1 MPVCRLPPTAI
12 RPRRVRGALG
22 SSAGSMRKEIQ
33 SQVRLKEFKS
43 TPAYT
48 HLVEFIQGLA
58 EAVAGKSLTD
68 ECAVSPPVQCLLDDL
83 EQMKMWVAELPP
95 LQQAMRY
102 GNKAFIAWHRRLCE
116 LSKAMAT
123 KLLGIRS
130 AAADAGLSVEQA
142 SLELAAY
149 LEDSFG
155 NATRID
161 YGTGHELAFAAFL
174 CAAERVGSFTAAD
187 RPALVLRVFQKYL
200 ELMRLLQSTYYLEP
214 AGSHGVWGLDDYQH
228 LCFFFGAAQ
237 LSQQREIAPS
247 AVHDADLLEDGHGQ
261 WMYLAAVRFIQQVKK
276 GPFREHSPYLSD
288 ISGVD
293 SWLKIGVGLLR
304 MYEVEVL
311 GKLPVVQH
319 LAFGK
324 LLPWADASGGGEGAS
339 ATASGAAP
347 SSGNTDAIRRGS
359 YGTAPPSGL
368 PDNRL
373 AVLAKIQADK
383 KAAAAAAAA
392 AVAAAAPVDAGP
404 PSGA

>member
-1 MPVCRLPPTAI
+1 
-12 RPRRVRGALG
+12 
-22 SSAGSMRKEIQ
+22 MRKHIH
-33 SQVRLKEFKS
+33 SQARLKEFKT

-48 HLVEFIQGLA
+48 YLVEFIQGLA

-68 ECAVSPPVQCLLDDL
+68 ECAVSPPVQCVLDDL

-95 LQQAMRY
+95 IQQAMRY
-102 GNKAFIAWHRRLCE
+102 GNKAFIGWHRRLCE

-123 KLLGIRS
+123 KLLGTRN

-149 LEDSFG
+149 LDDSFG

-174 CAAERVGSFTAAD
+174 CAAERVGVFTADD

-237 LSQQREIAPS
+237 LSQQREVAPS
-247 AVHDADLLEDGHGQ
+247 AVHDAELLEEGHAQ
-261 WMYLAAVRFIQQVKK
+261 WMYLAAVRFIMQVKK

-319 LAFGK
+319 LAFGR
-324 LLPWADASGGGEGAS
+324 LLPWGDAPGGGEGAS
-339 ATASGAAP
+339 AAP
-347 SSGNTDAIRRGS
+347 GGPGPSLADTGPTRDAIRRGS
-359 YGTAPPSGL
+359 YGTAPQSGL

-373 AVLAKIQADK
+373 AVLARIQAEK
-383 KAAAAAAAA
+383 KAAAAAADAA
-392 AVAAAAPVDAGP
+392 AAAAPADAGP
-404 PSGA
+404 PSA

>member
-1 MPVCRLPPTAI
+1 
-12 RPRRVRGALG
+12 
-22 SSAGSMRKEIQ
+22 MRKEIQ
-33 SQVRLKEFKS
+33 SQARLKEFKT

-48 HLVEFIQGLA
+48 HLIEFIQGLA

-68 ECAVSPPVQCLLDDL
+68 EVAVSPPVQCLLDDL
-83 EQMKMWVAELPP
+83 EQMTIWVAELPP

-116 LSKAMAT
+116 LSTAMAT
-123 KLLGIRS
+123 KLLGTRN
-130 AAADAGLSVEQA
+130 AAADAGVSVEQA
-142 SLELAAY
+142 SSELAAY
-149 LEDSFG
+149 LNDSFG

-174 CAAERVGSFTAAD
+174 CAAERVGSFTMDD
-187 RPALVLRVFQKYL
+187 RPALVLRVFQQYL

-247 AVHDADLLEDGHGQ
+247 AVHDADLLEDGHEQ
-261 WMYLAAVRFIQQVKK
+261 WMYLAAVRFIRQVKK

-311 GKLPVVQH
+311 GKFPVVQH
-319 LAFGK
+319 LTFGK
-324 LLPWADASGGGEGAS
+324 LLPWGDASSGGEGAG
-339 ATASGAAP
+339 AAASGPAP
-347 SSGNTDAIRRGS
+347 SLGDTDAIRRGS
-359 YGTAPPSGL
+359 YGTAPRSDL

-392 AVAAAAPVDAGP
+392 AVAAAAPADAGP
-404 PSGA
+404 PSA

>member
-1 MPVCRLPPTAI
+1 
-12 RPRRVRGALG
+12 
-22 SSAGSMRKEIQ
+22 MRKEIQ
-33 SQVRLKEFKS
+33 SQLRLQEFKT
-43 TPAYT
+43 TPAYK

-58 EAVAGKSLTD
+58 EAVAGKALTD

-83 EQMKMWVAELPP
+83 EQMTIWVAELPP

-102 GNKAFIAWHRRLCE
+102 GNKAFVAWHRRLCE
-116 LSKAMAT
+116 LSTAMTT
-123 KLLGIRS
+123 KLLGARN
-130 AAADAGLSVEQA
+130 AAVDVGLSVEQA
-142 SLELAAY
+142 SSELAAY
-149 LEDSFG
+149 LKESFG

-174 CAAERVGSFTAAD
+174 CCAERVGTFTADD

-237 LSQQREIAPS
+237 LSQQSEIPPS
-247 AVHDADLLEDGHGQ
+247 AVHDTDLLEAGHGQ
-261 WMYLAAVRFIQQVKK
+261 WMYLAAVRFIRQVKK

-304 MYEVEVL
+304 MYEVEVM

-319 LAFGK
+319 LVFGK
-324 LLPWADASGGGEGAS
+324 LLPWGDASGASGEGAS
-339 ATASGAAP
+339 AMARAP
-347 SSGNTDAIRRGS
+347 APPAPFPGDTVRPGPYGS
-359 YGTAPPSGL
+359 APPSAL

-392 AVAAAAPVDAGP
+392 PTDTGP
-404 PSGA
+404 QSA